1 LDANANLQMEKCKFK
16 NANCKMQ
23 NANWKMELL
32 GVGVVHT
39 PKDSRPQRFEV
50 RTVDPVNL

>member
-1 LDANANLQMEKCKFK
+1 MEKCKFK

-39 PKDSRPQRFEV
+39 PKGSRPQRFEV